1 MAKWFL
7 GFYIATIFFA
17 CKTST
22 VSPTV
27 VVVAVRWEGTY
38 EVTSCATDA
47 GEPSPC
53 TTARGGDITLDL
65 STNEDGRVTGT
76 GRVPPFGLQTRDSTM
91 PLDGSVI
98 AGRLALRGQL
108 QQGAHKRVL
117 TLNAE
122 MPGDRAM
129 RGTVVDV
136 SVHPLHTDERRY
148 TVVLSRN
155 K

>member
-7 GFYIATIFFA
+7 SFYVATIFFA

-38 EVTSCATDA
+38 EVTSCETNVGDPGACA
-47 GEPSPC
+47 A
-53 TTARGGDITLDL
+53 ARGGDLTLDL
-65 STNEDGRVTGT
+65 STSPEGRVTGT
-76 GRVPPFGLQTRDSTM
+76 ARVPPFGLQTRDNTM
-91 PLDGSVI
+91 PLEGSMTG
-98 AGRLALRGQL
+98 GRLSLRGEL
-108 QQGAHKRVL
+108 QQGGHKRVL

-122 MPGDRAM
+122 MPADRVM

-136 SVHPLHTDERRY
+136 SVHPLYTGERRY
-148 TVVLSRN
+148 TVVLSRH
-155 K
+155 